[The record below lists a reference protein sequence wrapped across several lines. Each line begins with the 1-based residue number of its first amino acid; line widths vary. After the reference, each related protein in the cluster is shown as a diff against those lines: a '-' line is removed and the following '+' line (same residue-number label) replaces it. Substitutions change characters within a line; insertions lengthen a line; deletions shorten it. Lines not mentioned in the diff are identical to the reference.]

1 MGTSIVSFKQ
11 PEKAKPYELVLCTLG
26 MCILLLFNDRTSY
39 NVKELMA
46 ALNVDEETTRKN
58 V

>member
-26 MCILLLFNDRTSY
+26 MCIVMLFNDRPSY
-39 NVKELMA
+39 NVKEIMA
-46 ALNVDEETTRKN
+46 ALNIDEETARKN
-58 V
+58 I